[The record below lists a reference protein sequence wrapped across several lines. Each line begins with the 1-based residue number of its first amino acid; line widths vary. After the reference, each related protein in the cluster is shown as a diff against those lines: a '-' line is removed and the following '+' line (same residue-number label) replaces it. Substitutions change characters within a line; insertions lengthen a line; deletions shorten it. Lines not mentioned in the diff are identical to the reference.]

1 MTTHRCAAC
10 GASFTPARPHY
21 QACSKACR
29 YVVASATKAAKRKPE
44 PERKTRLPF
53 LARDGAIVSPPEVA
67 AVNWRT
73 KRALAE
79 LPAEVRER
87 LG

>member
-1 MTTHRCAAC
+1 MAPPSRPRGRTT
-10 GASFTPARPHY
+10 S
-21 QACSKACR
+21 ACSKACR

-44 PERKTRLPF
+44 PEPEPERKTRLPF
-53 LARDGAIVSPPEVA
+53 LARDGAIVSPPEA
-67 AVNWRT
+67 AAINWRT